1 MVGTRTLA
9 CAALVLA
16 LAGCSGSSSPPSPPT
31 SSTTQH
37 TSHPGSQLTLNALP
51 PIDLQGSVSGG
62 DNGRVRIL
70 QNERKAAV
78 GTSVSLLAVPGVGT
92 LHVRC
97 AQAPTTSFV
106 LTSWAKGEGPPRVQ
120 HFNSLISRPVAFIPL
135 NQLGIPPLAG
145 KSGGPE
151 SYDVWQIGVFSEAF
165 SGTATVWAIG
175 GASGG
180 HCQLEVEALLVTHGA
195 WSRYA
200 PAHG

>member
-37 TSHPGSQLTLNALP
+37 TSHTGSQLTLNALP

-78 GTSVSLLAVPGVGT
+78 VLHRALTAARDELAAGTRDT
-92 LHVRC
+92 L
-97 AQAPTTSFV
+97 QLQTTLQKI
-106 LTSWAKGEGPPRVQ
+106 LTAESRAALDYAEIVDADTFEPITG
-120 HFNSLISRPVAFIPL
+120 ISRPAYILVAAF
-135 NQLGIPPLAG
+135 LGKTRLIDNL
-145 KSGGPE
+145 
-151 SYDVWQIGVFSEAF
+151 Y
-165 SGTATVWAIG
+165 
-175 GASGG
+175 
-180 HCQLEVEALLVTHGA
+180 LEPSAANAEDLTFHL
-195 WSRYA
+195 
-200 PAHG
+200 